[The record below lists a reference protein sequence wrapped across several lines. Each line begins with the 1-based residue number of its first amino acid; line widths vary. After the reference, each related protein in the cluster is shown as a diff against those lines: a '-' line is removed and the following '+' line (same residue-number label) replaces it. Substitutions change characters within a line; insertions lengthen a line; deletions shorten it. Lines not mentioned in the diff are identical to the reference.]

1 MDNPNYPS
9 PVQAGQWVQVSR
21 WELLTNLLIMSVF
34 FKTSDEL
41 MKELAHQQ
49 LEEYVKDLKKG
60 LPIPIEKE

>member
-1 MDNPNYPS
+1 
-9 PVQAGQWVQVSR
+9 
-21 WELLTNLLIMSVF
+21 MSVF

-49 LEEYVKDLKKG
+49 LEEYIKDLKKG